1 MQLDGL
7 SVQLRP
13 RGGWEALDL
22 GFRMARTWWRP
33 VWAAWLAVYLPIA
46 VALHLAFADRAWIAV
61 LALWWLKPVFDRFVL
76 HVVSRS
82 VFDAQPSLATTLAAW
97 RDILRFGAIA
107 GLTVFR
113 LSPVRS
119 LMLPVAVLERQR
131 GREARSRRAV
141 LGKRMRS
148 YAVWLTLVCMAFE
161 VVVFL
166 SLDVLVALL
175 SPVSADPG
183 FEFSQFFRGGDE
195 EIVWGWFDST
205 FYILAVSIVEPL
217 YVAAGFSL
225 YLSRRAILEG
235 WDIEVRLRRIHERFA
250 GPVTIAVLVAL
261 CMGLT
266 PPASAV
272 AAEKIA
278 EQEIAEILKAPEFQQ
293 CRDGMEWRY
302 RGQKK
307 EDGQSNTR
315 IFNELARLLGEIS
328 QTLLWIAAAVGSIV
342 LLFMARRYLPG
353 WFESKAIDY
362 RPPDSMF
369 GLDVAP
375 ESLPDDVAATALGLV
390 REGRVREALSLL
402 YRGALSALIHRDHL
416 RLGAGDTEAD
426 CLRTARGKLPDG
438 GANYLT
444 QLVSAWSSAAY
455 AARMPTMAEAEA
467 LARAWPPHFALPS
480 VPEARQP

>member
-46 VALHLAFADRAWIAV
+46 IALHLAFADRAWIAA
-61 LALWWLKPVFDRFVL
+61 LALWWLKPMFDRFVL

-82 VFDAQPSLATTLAAW
+82 VFGAQPSLAATLAAW
-97 RDILRFGAIA
+97 RDILRPGLVA

-119 LMLPVAVLERQR
+119 LMLPVALLERQR

-141 LGKRMRS
+141 LGKRMRG
-148 YAVWLTLVCMAFE
+148 YAVWLTLVCIAFE
-161 VVVFL
+161 IVVFL
-166 SLDVLVALL
+166 SLDILVTLFA
-175 SPVSADPG
+175 PVGADPG
-183 FEFSQFFRGGDE
+183 FEFWEFFKESDE
-195 EIVWGWFDST
+195 EIAWGWFDSA
-205 FYILAVSIVEPL
+205 FYVLAVCIVEPL

-235 WDIEVRLRRIHERFA
+235 WDIEVRLRRIHERLG
-250 GPVTIAVLVAL
+250 GPATIALLVAV
-261 CMGLT
+261 CVGLT
-266 PPASAV
+266 APAPAAV
-272 AAEKIA
+272 AATNA
-278 EQEIAEILKAPEFQQ
+278 EDEIAEILKAPEFQQ
-293 CRDGMEWRY
+293 YRDGMEWRY

-307 EDGQSNTR
+307 EGEQANTR
-315 IFNELARLLGEIS
+315 IFNELARFLAEIS
-328 QTLLWIAAAVGSIV
+328 QALLWIVAIIGGIA
-342 LLFMARRYLPG
+342 LFFMARRYLPG
-353 WFESKAIDY
+353 WLESKATDY
-362 RPPDSMF
+362 RPPNSMF

-402 YRGALSALIHRDHL
+402 YRGALSALIHRDHVQL
-416 RLGAGDTEAD
+416 AAGDTEGD
-426 CLRTARGKLPDG
+426 CLRAARGKLPDA

-444 QLVSAWSSAAY
+444 QLVRAWSNAAY
-455 AARMPTMAEAEA
+455 AARMPAAAEAEA

-480 VPEARQP
+480 TLESRRP